1 MKHLICLILTFL
13 LLFFSGCQREED
25 PSVQFF
31 YRRAQYVYGSED
43 GVIASETRDIST
55 RDYGYLLRLYLKGPQ
70 NELLVSP
77 FPANTRLISTHMDD
91 GVLTVGLSEEF
102 AALKNMDLSIAAACF
117 ASTCFDLT
125 DAQTVRIIA
134 TSTYDEVSIVL
145 SRESLTLIDS
155 SAESSSATE

>member
-1 MKHLICLILTFL
+1 MNTIIHYIGDLKEQAYRDLANEFEKRLSAYTKLTNTE
-13 LLFFSGCQREED
+13 SKSD
-25 PSVQFF
+25 
-31 YRRAQYVYGSED
+31 D
-43 GVIASETRDIST
+43 GIIAS
-55 RDYGYLLRLYLKGPQ
+55 LKDRSYKIAMCIEGKQ
-70 NELLVSP
+70 LS
-77 FPANTRLISTHMDD
+77 
-91 GVLTVGLSEEF
+91 SEEF